1 MIKRLWKSFR
11 ENAGAVVSLIGLLGF
26 GSAAALAE
34 DFRQMV
40 ESHPSTAALLVV
52 ASTCL
57 GCFLATGSCWA
68 RKLRK
73 VRRLAHCFAS
83 MSKKRRRM
91 VAKALD
97 DGEVRAWA
105 LDEDATSLC
114 EMGILG
120 MPPIVPRTGEV
131 GFAIQPDVVLEIRGH
146 REEWLGM

>member
-1 MIKRLWKSFR
+1 
-11 ENAGAVVSLIGLLGF
+11 
-26 GSAAALAE
+26 
-34 DFRQMV
+34 
-40 ESHPSTAALLVV
+40 
-52 ASTCL
+52 
-57 GCFLATGSCWA
+57 
-68 RKLRK
+68 
-73 VRRLAHCFAS
+73 
-83 MSKKRRRM
+83 M

-131 GFAIQPDVVLEIRGH
+131 GFSIQPAVVLEIRGH